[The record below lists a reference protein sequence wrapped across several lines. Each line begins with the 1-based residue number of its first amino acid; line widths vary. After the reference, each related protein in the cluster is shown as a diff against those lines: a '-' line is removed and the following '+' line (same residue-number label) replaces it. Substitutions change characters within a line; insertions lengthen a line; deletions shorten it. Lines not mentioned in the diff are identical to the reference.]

1 MPYPPCSYF
10 ILIFKA
16 VQLVLVSTKKR
27 LLYIVSVKSIFGDTM
42 RVYNFSPG
50 PSVLPL
56 PVLER
61 AASEMTDTNGTGQSV
76 MEMSH
81 RSKDFKPIIEKTEAL
96 LRELMGI
103 PANYKVLFLQGGA
116 SLQFSMVPLNLAAGE
131 EPGKGKKAAY
141 IDTGI
146 WADKA
151 VKEAKKYAVA
161 EVRASSKDKSY
172 TYIPSAPAPAQDDA
186 YYHITLNNT
195 IVGTKWDKLPDTGSV
210 PLVSDVSSSILS
222 EPLDV
227 SKFGIIYA
235 GAQKNLGPAGT
246 TVVIIRE
253 DLIGKAPAWTPVMLR
268 YDTHAGEGSM
278 YNTPP
283 CYGIYIIGLVLEW
296 VKGLGGV
303 DAIAKL
309 NREKAQLFYDYLDSC
324 ELFYSPVD
332 KQYRSLMNIPF
343 VTTEQDEAKKSEIET
358 RFVKEAAAAG
368 LINLAGH
375 RLVGGMRASIY
386 NAMPIEGVKAL
397 IGFMEKFKV

>member
-1 MPYPPCSYF
+1 
-10 ILIFKA
+10 
-16 VQLVLVSTKKR
+16 
-27 LLYIVSVKSIFGDTM
+27 M

-50 PSVLPL
+50 PSALPL
-56 PVLER
+56 DVLEK
-61 AASEMTDTNGTGQSV
+61 AAAEMTDTNGSGQSV

-81 RSKDFKPIIEKTEAL
+81 RSKDFKPIIEKTESL
-96 LRELMGI
+96 LRELMCI
-103 PANYKVLFLQGGA
+103 PSNYKVLFLQGGA
-116 SLQFSMVPLNLAAGE
+116 SLQFSMIPLNLAAGDA
-131 EPGKGKKAAY
+131 PGQGKKASY

-146 WADKA
+146 WSDKA
-151 VKEAKKYAVA
+151 IKEASKYAAVD
-161 EVRASSKDKSY
+161 VKASSKDKAY
-172 TYIPSAPAPAQDDA
+172 TYIPDAPAPSADDA

-195 IVGTKWDKLPDTGSV
+195 IVGTKWDKLPNTGSV
-210 PLVSDVSSSILS
+210 PLITDASSCILS

-227 SKFGIIYA
+227 SKFALIYA

-253 DLIGKAPAWTPVMLR
+253 DLIKKTPDWVPVMLR

-296 VKGLGGV
+296 VKKLGGV
-303 DAIAKL
+303 EAMGKL
-309 NREKAQLFYDYLDSC
+309 NREKAKLFYDYLDSS
-324 ELFYSPVD
+324 ELFYSPVQ
-332 KQYRSLMNIPF
+332 KEYRSLMNIPF
-343 VTTEQDEAKKSEIET
+343 VTTEQDEAKKADIET
-358 RFVKEAAAAG
+358 RFVKEAAAAK

-397 IGFMEKFKV
+397 ISFMDKFKK

>member
-1 MPYPPCSYF
+1 
-10 ILIFKA
+10 
-16 VQLVLVSTKKR
+16 
-27 LLYIVSVKSIFGDTM
+27 M

-61 AASEMTDTNGTGQSV
+61 AAAEMTDANGTGQSV

-81 RSKDFKPIIEKTEAL
+81 RSKDYKPIIEKTEAL

-116 SLQFSMVPLNLAAGE
+116 SLNFSMVPLNLAAGNA
-131 EPGKGKKAAY
+131 PGQGKKAAY

-146 WADKA
+146 WSDKA
-151 VKEAKKYAVA
+151 IKEAKKYAAVD
-161 EVRASSKDKSY
+161 VLASSKDKSY
-172 TYIPSAPAPAQDDA
+172 TYIPNAPSPQTDHA

-195 IVGTKWDKLPDTGSV
+195 IVGTKWDKLPETGSV
-210 PLVSDVSSSILS
+210 PLVSDISSCILS

-227 SKFGIIYA
+227 SKFGLLYA

-246 TVVIIRE
+246 TVVIIRD
-253 DLIGKAPAWTPVMLR
+253 DLIGKAPDWTPIMLR
-268 YDTHAGEGSM
+268 YDTHAAEGSM

-283 CYGIYIIGLVLEW
+283 CYGIYMIGLVLEW
-296 VKGLGGV
+296 VKNLGGL

-309 NREKAQLFYDYLDSC
+309 NREKADLFYNYLDASKV
-324 ELFYSPVD
+324 FYSPVE
-332 KQYRSLMNIPF
+332 KPYRSLMNIPF
-343 VTTEQDEAKKSEIET
+343 VTTEQDEAKKAELET

-368 LINLAGH
+368 LVNLAGH

-397 IGFMEKFKV
+397 ISFMEKFK

>member
-1 MPYPPCSYF
+1 
-10 ILIFKA
+10 
-16 VQLVLVSTKKR
+16 
-27 LLYIVSVKSIFGDTM
+27 M

-50 PSVLPL
+50 PSALPL

-61 AASEMTDTNGTGQSV
+61 AAAEMTDANGSGQSV

-81 RSKDFKPIIEKTEAL
+81 RSKDYKPIIEKTESL

-103 PANYKVLFLQGGA
+103 PSNYKVLFLQGGA
-116 SLQFSMVPLNLAAGE
+116 SLQFSMIPLNLAAGDA
-131 EPGKGKKAAY
+131 PGQGKKVTY

-151 VKEAKKYAVA
+151 AKEASKYAV
-161 EVRASSKDKSY
+161 VDVKASSKDKAY
-172 TYIPSAPAPAQDDA
+172 TYIPDAPAPSTGDA
-186 YYHITLNNT
+186 YYHITSNNT

-210 PLVSDVSSSILS
+210 PLVSDISSCILS

-227 SKFGIIYA
+227 SKFGILYA

-253 DLIGKAPAWTPVMLR
+253 DLIGHAPSWVPVMLR

-283 CYGIYIIGLVLEW
+283 CYGIYMIGLVLEW
-296 VKGLGGV
+296 VKNLGGV

-309 NREKAQLFYDYLDSC
+309 NREKAALFYNYLDSSK
-324 ELFYSPVD
+324 LFYSPVE
-332 KQYRSLMNIPF
+332 KQFRSLMNIPF
-343 VTTEQDEAKKSEIET
+343 VTMADDDAKKTEQES

-386 NAMPIEGVKAL
+386 NAMPIDGVKAL
-397 IGFMEKFKV
+397 IDFMNKFTA

>member
-1 MPYPPCSYF
+1 
-10 ILIFKA
+10 
-16 VQLVLVSTKKR
+16 
-27 LLYIVSVKSIFGDTM
+27 M
-42 RVYNFSPG
+42 RVYNFSAG

-61 AASEMTDTNGTGQSV
+61 AAKEMTDTNGTGQSV

-96 LRELMGI
+96 LREIMGI
-103 PANYKVLFLQGGA
+103 PSNYKVLFLQGGA
-116 SLQFSMVPLNLAAGE
+116 SLQFSMIPLNLAAGDA
-131 EPGKGKKAAY
+131 PGQGKKAAY
-141 IDTGI
+141 VDTGV

-151 VKEAKKYAVA
+151 AKEAAKYAAV
-161 EVRASSKDKSY
+161 EVRASSKDKAY
-172 TYIPSAPAPAQDDA
+172 TYIPEAPAAAAGDA

-210 PLVSDVSSSILS
+210 PLVADISSCILS

-227 SKFGIIYA
+227 NKFGILYA

-253 DLIGKAPAWTPVMLR
+253 DLIGHAPSWVPVMLR

-296 VKGLGGV
+296 IKDLGGI
-303 DAIAKL
+303 DAITKL
-309 NREKAQLFYDYLDSC
+309 NREKAGMFYDFLDSSKM
-324 ELFYSPVD
+324 FYSPVE
-332 KQYRSLMNIPF
+332 KPFRSLMNIPF
-343 VTTEQDEAKKSEIET
+343 VTMAGDDAKKTEQET

-386 NAMPIEGVKAL
+386 NAMPIDGIKAL
-397 IGFMEKFKV
+397 IEFMKKFA